1 MSVQIYTTPTC
12 PYCVKAKTL
21 LQRKGVAFEEIDVA
35 QDPVLRQ
42 QVSEKAGGRTTVPQI
57 FIKGL
62 SIGGCDD
69 LYTLDQQG
77 KLDKM
82 LMDEGS

>member
-21 LQRKGVAFEEIDVA
+21 LQRKGIAFEEIDVA